1 MCYSVRQASLHTQ
14 SDEAASAAS
23 ERPGLRPRWAGVA
36 AAAVF
41 GGIALAA
48 LAPSPS
54 ARTEVPPTAIPATI
68 AATPMVQMATG
79 GEQRSLPMD
88 DGVPTATELRKAAAG
103 HCEHGL

>member
-1 MCYSVRQASLHTQ
+1 MIRQASLRTD
-14 SDEAASAAS
+14 SDKAVSVPS
-23 ERPGLRPRWAGVA
+23 ERPGLRPRWAGIA

-48 LAPSPS
+48 LVPTPSPT
-54 ARTEVPPTAIPATI
+54 ARNEVPPAGAPATI
-68 AATPMVQMATG
+68 ATPMVQTAAG

-88 DGVPTATELRKAAAG
+88 DGVPTATEFRKAAAG

>member
-23 ERPGLRPRWAGVA
+23 ERPGLRPRWAGIA

-54 ARTEVPPTAIPATI
+54 ARNEVPPTGIPAAT
-68 AATPMVQMATG
+68 ATPMVQAATG

-88 DGVPTATELRKAAAG
+88 DGVPAATDVRKAGAG